1 MEKVIYSSWN
11 IDINIDLDMSSYTKR
26 NSEKVNQSLQISLG

>member
-26 NSEKVNQSLQISLG
+26 NCEKANQSLQISLG